1 MIEIAVRLM
10 PSARCHHS
18 SRKLQWL
25 APCLV
30 ALLAFCAWPQ
40 IALATVTIGEPLPPV
55 TIDEGGRIILEE
67 DDDYTIEP
75 WSWSGA
81 GNGRVQVLQYVPG
94 TRKGGDLYDPLT
106 DRMQR
111 ELDIRRYDIIALV
124 NLDVSSGFIKPFVR
138 SAVVDEQK
146 VFTRATMV
154 LDEEGV
160 GQAVWALTEQAAFV
174 VMDPDGSVVDAILGA
189 PTEDDIERILDVL
202 RDLMPTN

>member
-1 MIEIAVRLM
+1 MIEVAARSI
-10 PSARCHHS
+10 PSARCHN
-18 SRKLQWL
+18 SRRQLQWL
-25 APCLV
+25 ASLL
-30 ALLAFCAWPQ
+30 ALLAFCVWPP
-40 IALATVTIGEPLPPV
+40 ISLAAVTIGEPLPPV

-111 ELDIRRYDIIALV
+111 ELDIRRYDIIAVV

-154 LDEEGV
+154 LDEDGV
-160 GQAVWALTEQAAFV
+160 GLAVWDLSEQAVFV
-174 VMDPDGSVVDAILGA
+174 VMDPDGSVVDVIVGA
-189 PTEDDIERILDVL
+189 PTEDDIERILGVL
-202 RDLMPTN
+202 HELMPTD

>member
-1 MIEIAVRLM
+1 MIEISVRSM
-10 PSARCHHS
+10 PSVDCHHPG
-18 SRKLQWL
+18 RQLQWL
-25 APCLV
+25 APCLL
-30 ALLAFCAWPQ
+30 ALLAFCAWPP
-40 IALATVTIGEPLPPV
+40 IALAAVAIGEPLPPV
-55 TIDEGGRIILEE
+55 TIDEGGRIILE
-67 DDDYTIEP
+67 DDDYTTEP

-106 DRMQR
+106 ERMQQ

-160 GQAVWALTEQAAFV
+160 GQAAWDLSEQAVFV
-174 VMDPDGSVVDAILGA
+174 VMDSDGSVVDAILGA
-189 PTEDDIERILDVL
+189 PTEDDIERILGVL
-202 RDLMPTN
+202 RDLMPAN

>member
-1 MIEIAVRLM
+1 MMETV
-10 PSARCHHS
+10 ARSVPPAGCHHS
-18 SRKLQWL
+18 GLRV
-25 APCLV
+25 AACLL
-30 ALLAFCAWPQ
+30 ALLAFCAWPP
-40 IALATVTIGEPLPPV
+40 IALAVVTIGEPLPPV
-55 TIDEGGRIILEE
+55 TIDEGGRIILQE

-106 DRMQR
+106 NRMQR

-138 SAVVDEQK
+138 SAVADEQK

-154 LDEEGV
+154 LDEDGV
-160 GQAVWALTEQAAFV
+160 GQAVWELSKQAVFV
-174 VMDPDGSVVDAILGA
+174 VMDPGGLVVDVIVGA
-189 PTEDDIERILDVL
+189 PTGDDIERILGVL
-202 RDLMPTN
+202 HELMPTD